1 MLSTDASNL
10 YECHRSNNPRHV
22 LIIFQGTIEADR
34 DGAAR
39 ISDFWRSGVLPFRG
53 STKNTQPSFICYN
66 APDPRSS
73 RASGMK
79 IAKANDMY
87 AFGVLAWEV
96 VVSLRMLESFTQEY
110 TTAVYRRTPAAIC
123 GWRGHHS
130 RLDTHSTASI
140 RPP

>member
-1 MLSTDASNL
+1 MLSTDTSNL
-10 YECHRSNNPRHV
+10 CERCRSKNPRHV
-22 LIIFQGTIEADR
+22 LMIFQGTIEADR

-39 ISDFWRSGVLPFRG
+39 ISDFWRSDVLPFRG
-53 STKNTQPSFICYN
+53 STKNTQPSFICNN
-66 APDPRSS
+66 APEPRSS

-96 VVSLRMLESFTQEY
+96 VVSLRMLESFTQEH
-110 TTAVYRRTPAAIC
+110 TTAVYRRTFAAIC
-123 GWRGHHS
+123 RWRSCHS
-130 RLDTHSTASI
+130 RLYNCSATST